1 MIKTSLMGAYHL
13 FLSLKY
19 ASSVSSNSE
28 INGAFTSKG
37 DDGEKLKQSQRN
49 WHSFDYKWQS
59 FLKFYSL
66 ASIKDDMTCTSCS

>member
-37 DDGEKLKQSQRN
+37 DDGEK
-49 WHSFDYKWQS
+49 
-59 FLKFYSL
+59 
-66 ASIKDDMTCTSCS
+66 